1 MSLRRELEARLK
13 RAALHVLDAYAPG
26 AAEVVHQVEQW
37 ERGRAPIEATDER
50 AAGSGGPSVAS
61 DGDGD
66 GDTVAV
72 EITDERGRCVGWTT
86 ATVKR

>member
-13 RAALHVLDAYAPG
+13 RAALHLLDAHLPG

-37 ERGRAPIEATDER
+37 ERGRAPIEASDER
-50 AAGSGGPSVAS
+50 AEGSGGAAEST
-61 DGDGD
+61 DDGD

>member
-26 AAEVVHQVEQW
+26 AAEVVHAVEQW

-50 AAGSGGPSVAS
+50 AAGSGGPDAS
-61 DGDGD
+61 DGGD
-66 GDTVAV
+66 GDTFAV
-72 EITDERGRCVGWTT
+72 EITDEHGRCVGWTT
-86 ATVKR
+86 AKVQR